1 MTLDCFKPGVN
12 FLKNPYLQYS
22 DKTVRIRRNLLIIFV
37 LAYFLMVVG
46 VDIEN
51 IHLGVV
57 KVQLLQ
63 IKPVVSLL
71 LVINVYQ
78 LFYFLWCSWDEYWK
92 HRLGLIKEIVGHYQD
107 RDTDELTLS
116 AAMKCTDSDLQFHPD
131 YRYMDQRLTNAI
143 NQIVSR
149 LEQDIEKEDVARRA
163 VNAFNNNIGSI
174 IKNDVARL
182 VMFENSFKYYHWQEI
197 ARFFIIEFGLP
208 VVVSIYSIYLLLGFE
223 GAN

>member
-1 MTLDCFKPGVN
+1 MTLDRFKPGVN

-71 LVINVYQ
+71 LVINVLFLVVQ
-78 LFYFLWCSWDEYWK
+78 L
-92 HRLGLIKEIVGHYQD
+92 G
-107 RDTDELTLS
+107 
-116 AAMKCTDSDLQFHPD
+116 
-131 YRYMDQRLTNAI
+131 
-143 NQIVSR
+143 
-149 LEQDIEKEDVARRA
+149 
-163 VNAFNNNIGSI
+163 
-174 IKNDVARL
+174 
-182 VMFENSFKYYHWQEI
+182 
-197 ARFFIIEFGLP
+197 
-208 VVVSIYSIYLLLGFE
+208 
-223 GAN
+223 